1 MTRPLRVFGLAGAAL
16 VGLAC
21 TGGIDAAPT
30 GPGGNVGPG
39 GGNPSPGGNNPGPG
53 GGNPGP
59 TNPNGTPVTPP
70 GPANPQAGSLDD
82 SATVPGAAPLRR
94 LTNLEY
100 RNSIRDLLGVDIE
113 AVKTAGF
120 TGDVDSALSGF
131 VRGGV
136 LTGGT
141 DARALMTASDALAQ
155 LATQK
160 LDKLVPCAPL
170 PTAAGEQDTCADKF
184 IRAFGQRAFRR
195 PLSSDEAAALSKLY
209 KTQRTEV
216 GLPFDQAI
224 GVLVSAML
232 QTPYF
237 LYHWELGPN
246 TPVRDGNLAR
256 FNSWEMASRLSYL
269 FWASMPDDKLFEAAA
284 GNRLVSPEQI
294 SAEARRLLA
303 DDKARDAVRDFH
315 YQWLE
320 IGGLGDLPKDATYT
334 NYSPAVAVAMG
345 KETAAFVDSVF
356 FGPKADGKLETL
368 LTSRTSF
375 VDASLAK
382 VYGLAAP
389 AGGLMKEVTLDP
401 AQRAGILTQGSFL
414 AVKADPD
421 TSHPTKRGDAVQHR
435 MLCLDLKVP
444 DTLEVPPVADPNPNQ
459 TTRERF
465 EVHGSAACA
474 QACHQ
479 YLDPIGFAFENYDAI
494 GAYRTTENNKP
505 INASGQFT
513 LKSGE
518 IKFKNAVE
526 MVAQLAKAPETAECM
541 VKQWLRYAMRRHEQ
555 PSEDP
560 SLRALET
567 TFRTSGYD
575 MRELMV
581 ALTKTRAFT
590 HRALSA
596 GEVAQ

>member
-1 MTRPLRVFGLAGAAL
+1 MTRPLRVLSLAGATL
-16 VGLAC
+16 LGVAC
-21 TGGIDAAPT
+21 TGGIDAAP
-30 GPGGNVGPG
+30 GYGPGANGNNGNGNGNGNGSSPGGNV
-39 GGNPSPGGNNPGPG
+39 
-53 GGNPGP
+53 GP

-70 GPANPQAGSLDD
+70 GPSNPTAGSLDD
-82 SATVPGAAPLRR
+82 SASVPGPAPLRR

-100 RNSIRDLLGVDIE
+100 QNTVRDLLGVDVASI
-113 AVKTAGF
+113 KTAGF

-131 VRGGV
+131 VRGGT

-155 LATQK
+155 LAVGK
-160 LDKLVPCAPL
+160 LDKLVPCTPL
-170 PTAAGEQDTCADKF
+170 PTAAGEQDSCADKF
-184 IRAFGQRAFRR
+184 IRQFGQRAFRR
-195 PLSSDEAAALSKLY
+195 PLSNDEAAALSKLY
-209 KTQRTEV
+209 KAQRTEV
-216 GLPFDQAI
+216 GLSFPESI

-246 TPVRDGNLAR
+246 TPIKDGNLVR

-269 FWASMPDDKLFEAAA
+269 FWASMPDDQLYDAAA
-284 GNRLVSPEQI
+284 ANRLVSPEQI
-294 SAEARRLLA
+294 AAESRRLLA
-303 DDKARDAVRDFH
+303 DDKAKDAVRDFH

-334 NYSPAVAVAMG
+334 NYSPAVAQAMG
-345 KETAAFVDSVF
+345 KETAAFVESVF
-356 FGPKADGKLETL
+356 FGPKATGKLETL
-368 LTSRTSF
+368 LTSTTSF

-382 VYGLAAP
+382 VYGLTAPPAA
-389 AGGLMKEVTLDP
+389 GTMKEVTLDP

-505 INASGQFT
+505 INAAGEFSLPSGQ
-513 LKSGE
+513 

-526 MVAQLAKAPETAECM
+526 MVGQLAKAPETADCM
-541 VKQWLRYAMRRHEQ
+541 VKQWLRYALRRRELDTE
-555 PSEDP
+555 SP
-560 SLRALET
+560 SLKALQA
-567 TFRTSGYD
+567 TFRDSGHD